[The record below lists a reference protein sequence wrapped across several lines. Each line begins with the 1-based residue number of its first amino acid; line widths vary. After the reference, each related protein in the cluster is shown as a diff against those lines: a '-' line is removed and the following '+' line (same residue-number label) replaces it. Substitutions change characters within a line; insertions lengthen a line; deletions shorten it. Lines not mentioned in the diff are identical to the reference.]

1 MVKQRYV
8 NDRGLRILTALEE
21 VAEEQNATPA
31 EVALAWLIAQPGIV
45 APIIGVR
52 SVAQLNDLVN
62 VGRLRLNKRQ
72 LDLLSTASAP

>member
-1 MVKQRYV
+1 MKQRYV

>member
-1 MVKQRYV
+1 VKQRYV